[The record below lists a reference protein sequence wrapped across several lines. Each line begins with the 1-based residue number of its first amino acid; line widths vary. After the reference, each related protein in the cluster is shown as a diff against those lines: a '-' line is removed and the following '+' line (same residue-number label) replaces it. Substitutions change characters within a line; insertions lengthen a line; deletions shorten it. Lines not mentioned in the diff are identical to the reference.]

1 LERNVLASQLSIDN
15 FQRQHTGRMSVDTEL
30 KAGLILEDLS
40 RQLSDAQVDYH
51 YRSGQHEF
59 IIRRDGSTYRVAFPE
74 RVLLE
79 HPIRVLEKA
88 VPKIVKRLLAPDSPA
103 SLDINDATP
112 WYCQTSV

>member
-1 LERNVLASQLSIDN
+1 MLPCYVNDSQFPGDGL
-15 FQRQHTGRMSVDTEL
+15 RRMSVDADL
-30 KAGLILEDLS
+30 KAGLILEDLC

-51 YRSGQHEF
+51 YRSGHHEF
-59 IIRRDGSTYRVAFPE
+59 IIRRAGSTDRVAFPE

-88 VPKIVKRLLAPDSPA
+88 VPRIVKRLLAPNSPPTI
-103 SLDINDATP
+103 DVNDATP

>member
-1 LERNVLASQLSIDN
+1 
-15 FQRQHTGRMSVDTEL
+15 MSVDAEL

-51 YRSGQHEF
+51 FRSGHHEF

-88 VPKIVKRLLAPDSPA
+88 VPRIVKRLLAPNSPPTI
-103 SLDINDATP
+103 DINDATP

>member
-1 LERNVLASQLSIDN
+1 
-15 FQRQHTGRMSVDTEL
+15 MSVDADL
-30 KAGLILEDLS
+30 KARLILEDLS

-51 YRSGQHEF
+51 YRGGQHEF

-88 VPKIVKRLLAPDSPA
+88 VPRIIKRLFAPNSPQTI
-103 SLDINDATP
+103 DVNDATP
-112 WYCQTSV
+112 WYCKTSV

>member
-1 LERNVLASQLSIDN
+1 
-15 FQRQHTGRMSVDTEL
+15 MSVDAEL
-30 KAGLILEDLS
+30 KAGLIFEDLS

-51 YRSGQHEF
+51 YRSGHHEF
-59 IIRRDGSTYRVAFPE
+59 IIRRDGATYRVAFPE

-88 VPKIVKRLLAPDSPA
+88 VPRIIKRLLAPNAPQNIDV
-103 SLDINDATP
+103 NDATP